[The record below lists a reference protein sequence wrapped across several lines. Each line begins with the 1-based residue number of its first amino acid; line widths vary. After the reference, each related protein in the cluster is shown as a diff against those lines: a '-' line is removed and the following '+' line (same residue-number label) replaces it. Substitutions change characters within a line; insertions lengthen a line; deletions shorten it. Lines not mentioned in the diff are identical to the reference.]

1 MSGPAIVGFA
11 GSASIPSKTRIL
23 VEKIV
28 SSAADRFD
36 ETSEVYDILD
46 FAASLGTAR
55 KIDDLDVK
63 ARVALDAILNAR
75 ALVIATPVYKG
86 SYPGLFKHL
95 IDLLDPSALTGKPIL
110 LAATGGG
117 EKHALVIEHQL
128 RPLFAFFE
136 AQTLATG
143 VYASDRD
150 FEDGVLRNPL
160 VLDRIERAVGHFG
173 PLIGAARDGDVRA
186 AVSTLK
192 QVWPAAE
199 AAAASR

>member
-11 GSASIPSKTRIL
+11 GSASIPSKTRLL

>member
-11 GSASIPSKTRIL
+11 GSASIPSKTRLL

-63 ARVALDAILNAR
+63 ARVALDAILNAK